1 MKILIGIIVLSALF
15 FVAVALIEEYVY
27 KMKDTS
33 KFKQWWRRHVVGH
46 YTGDR
51 DL

>member
-1 MKILIGIIVLSALF
+1 MKILIGIIILSGIF
-15 FVAVALIEEYVY
+15 FATIAITEEYVH

-33 KFKQWWRRHVVGH
+33 KFKKWWRRHVVGH